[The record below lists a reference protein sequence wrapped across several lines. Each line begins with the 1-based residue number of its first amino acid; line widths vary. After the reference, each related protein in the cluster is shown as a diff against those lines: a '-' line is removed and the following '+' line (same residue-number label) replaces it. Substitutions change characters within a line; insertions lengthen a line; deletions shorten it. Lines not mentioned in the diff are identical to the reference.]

1 LVVAVRSFL
10 QVATLLLT
18 PSLLLVAVK
27 AHQVM
32 PRLQTQRAV
41 AVAVVVRVSA
51 LLREPLAILRLF
63 RRLKVMLVVLP

>member
-10 QVATLLLT
+10 QVATLFLT